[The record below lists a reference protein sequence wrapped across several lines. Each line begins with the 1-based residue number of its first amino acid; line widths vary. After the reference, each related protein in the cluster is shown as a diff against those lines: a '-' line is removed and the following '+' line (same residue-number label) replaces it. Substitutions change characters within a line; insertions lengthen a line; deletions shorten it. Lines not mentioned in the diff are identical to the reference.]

1 MKQIRFMRCF
11 LVLVLWGGSG
21 MSYRYL
27 GRAIATMVCTVI

>member
-21 MSYRYL
+21 SH
-27 GRAIATMVCTVI
+27 IVISAEP